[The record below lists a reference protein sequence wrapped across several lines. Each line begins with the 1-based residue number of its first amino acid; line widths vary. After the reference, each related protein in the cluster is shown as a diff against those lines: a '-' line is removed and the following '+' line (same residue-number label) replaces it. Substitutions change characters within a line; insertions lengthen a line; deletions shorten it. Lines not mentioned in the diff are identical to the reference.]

1 MADMKTATF
10 PPLRVEPA
18 LRQAAEAVLQ
28 DGETL
33 SAFVEQSIR
42 AQVRLRQQQDA
53 FVARGL
59 AARDRAR
66 EQGAYVPAEQV
77 LAGMTDRLAKAR
89 KRQA

>member
-1 MADMKTATF
+1 MKTATF
-10 PPLRVEPA
+10 PPLRVEPS
-18 LRQAAEAVLQ
+18 LREAAEAVLQ

-42 AQVRLRQQQDA
+42 AQVHLRQQQDA
-53 FVARGL
+53 FISRGL

-66 EQGAYVPAEQV
+66 SEGLYVPAEQV
-77 LAGMTDRLAKAR
+77 LAGMRGRLAKAR